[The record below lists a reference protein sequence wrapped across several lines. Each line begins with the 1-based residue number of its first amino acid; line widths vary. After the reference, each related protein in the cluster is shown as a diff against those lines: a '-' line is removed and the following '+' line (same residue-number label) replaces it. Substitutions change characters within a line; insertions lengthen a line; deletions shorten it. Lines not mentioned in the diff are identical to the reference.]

1 MVDGVRK
8 ELGAIVLGTQIAV
21 SVTTCLFEIWAYKDS
36 VVSYDEKVTLSW
48 CYGPFAVI
56 PAIMA
61 FDMVVR
67 VLNRVETAEKAK
79 VA

>member
-8 ELGAIVLGTQIAV
+8 ELGAIVVGTQIAV
-21 SVTTCLFEIWAYKDS
+21 SVTTCMFEIWSYKDS

-61 FDMVVR
+61 FDMVAR
-67 VLNRVETAEKAK
+67 VLSRVETAEKAK
-79 VA
+79 AA